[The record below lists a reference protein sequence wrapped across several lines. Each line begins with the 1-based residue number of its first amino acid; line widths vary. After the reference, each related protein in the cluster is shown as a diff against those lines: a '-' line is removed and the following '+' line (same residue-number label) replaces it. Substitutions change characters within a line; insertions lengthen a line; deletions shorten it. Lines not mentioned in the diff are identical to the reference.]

1 VELTSNDPVSLKP
14 APKVP
19 DSPEVLQW
27 FHETLDLVD
36 VIAMQLRRTLGS
48 HTEYEEL
55 VASGR
60 EGLLEAARRYDPARG
75 VPFRLY
81 ANYRVRGA
89 MVDGIRRAAPLP
101 RRLYEQL
108 RALQASSE
116 VSEGSLD
123 HVADP
128 AQLPQDLAEAEDLL
142 AEHLSS
148 MAMGAA
154 LAALSARAGDEDD
167 VADDATGPEE
177 AVAHAEVV
185 AKVKA
190 ALDELSPEAAAVVRR
205 HFLDGEQLETIA
217 RDYSMSKSWASRLLT
232 RTTARLAKRLHAL
245 A

>member
-1 VELTSNDPVSLKP
+1 LTSNEPVPLRP
-14 APKVP
+14 APKAP
-19 DSPEVLQW
+19 DPPEVLQW
-27 FHETLDLVD
+27 FHDTLDLVD

-60 EGLLEAARRYDPARG
+60 EGLLDAARRYDPTRG

-89 MVDGIRRAAPLP
+89 MVDGVRRAAPLP
-101 RRLYEQL
+101 RRVYEQL

-116 VSEGSLD
+116 VSEGCLD

-142 AEHLSS
+142 ADHLSS

-154 LAALSARAGDEDD
+154 LATLSARAEDEDD
-167 VADDATGPEE
+167 VADQDSTSPEE

-205 HFLDGEQLETIA
+205 HFLEGEQLETIA